1 MLRKLDLPNGTSNL
15 QLLTI
20 IFPKWMNCHYQQN
33 HSKMFKTMNMSQIM
47 NMLLVIQNRNVFN
60 FGIAWNNFDIWIRD
74 SETKQLF
81 YLILDRLKHIQCFL
95 LFVKVSCL
103 TMFGYPNQTEPYHVF
118 QKIPIQREDINLEI
132 ITCNYCQQI
141 DHDFKFRPFVI

>member
-20 IFPKWMNCHYQQN
+20 IFLEWMNCHYQQN

-60 FGIAWNNFDIWIRD
+60 FGIGWNNFDMDKRFK
-74 SETKQLF
+74 TQQLF
-81 YLILDRLKHIQCFL
+81 YLILNRLKHIQCFL
-95 LFVKVSCL
+95 LFVKVSRL
-103 TMFGYPNQTEPYHVF
+103 TMFGYPNQIKPYHVF
-118 QKIPIQREDINLEI
+118 QNIPIQREDINLEI

-141 DHDFKFRPFVI
+141 DHDFKFCPFVD